1 MLQALWSQQEVMQM
15 CRNSSAKRRRRSPS
29 PSAKG
34 TRGEGARATDAWC
47 AAVLEV
53 SGIMHLYIYHYVC
66 KGFVSRGA
74 VLATITAALAD
85 TVLSA
90 LTTSPTHPRVDVYAQ
105 VVGCSVE
112 LSSLNKPY
120 CLRKGLCPSCMKVR
134 FQQQ

>member
-1 MLQALWSQQEVMQM
+1 MMQM
-15 CRNSSAKRRRRSPS
+15 FRKGSAKRRRRSPS

-34 TRGEGARATDAWC
+34 TREGARATDAWC
-47 AAVLEV
+47 AAVPEV
-53 SGIMHLYIYHYVC
+53 SGIMHSNTYRYVC
-66 KGFVSRGA
+66 KLFVSRGA

-90 LTTSPTHPRVDVYAQ
+90 LTTLPTHRRVFVYVQ

-134 FQQQ
+134 LQQQ